1 VTPKFSKP
9 HIYVPLHDRR
19 MIIIDHQQE
28 SAHAESDGHVTD
40 DLTLPQKV
48 KVVTP
53 ISLGPHI
60 SLTVQ
65 DRCMISM
72 DRQ

>member
-1 VTPKFSKP
+1 
-9 HIYVPLHDRR
+9 